1 MPFRAFLAVQRRNY
15 RVYRRLAGHAF
26 PSEIPGQ
33 LSHSARG
40 FTVLAAAKQ
49 EAAEASAKLAAAN
62 LMIERLDA
70 ENAAY
75 RRSRVLRLWKAIRG
89 VR

>member
-1 MPFRAFLAVQRRNY
+1 VIATGKASDRI
-15 RVYRRLAGHAF
+15 YRRLAGYAF

-40 FTVLAAAKQ
+40 FTALAAAKQ
-49 EAAEASAKLAAAN
+49 EAAEANAKLAAAK